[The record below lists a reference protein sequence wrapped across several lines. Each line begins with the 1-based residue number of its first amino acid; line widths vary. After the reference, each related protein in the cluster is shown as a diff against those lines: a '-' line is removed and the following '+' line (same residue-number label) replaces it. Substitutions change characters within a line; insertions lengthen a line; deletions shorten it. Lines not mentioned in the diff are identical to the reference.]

1 VISGDR
7 EFVEFTADEYDYL
20 LGDLHRKMRAVA
32 TADLAAKTA

>member
-1 VISGDR
+1 MISGDR